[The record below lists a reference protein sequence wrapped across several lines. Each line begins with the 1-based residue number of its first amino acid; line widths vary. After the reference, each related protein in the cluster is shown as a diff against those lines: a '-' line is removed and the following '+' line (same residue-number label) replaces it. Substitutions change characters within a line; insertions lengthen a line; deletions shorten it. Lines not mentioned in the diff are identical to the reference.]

1 MTTIVLADD
10 HNLIRQGFRTLLEAH
25 GYQVVAEAADGL
37 EAITCVEKHKP
48 DILIVDMV
56 MGTMDGLDVTRHIV
70 KTNPGIIVIVVSMYD
85 DENYVLESIRA
96 GAKAY
101 VLKDSSSDDL
111 LRAIHT
117 AMAGSHFLSQSLF
130 EKAIEIYSHKMP
142 ASVQDPYHTLSRR
155 ELETFHMVAEGASS
169 AKIAERLF
177 ISRRTVEVH
186 RANLM
191 RKLGISS
198 RSELIRLAQE
208 HGHPENPMESNGNLS
223 GLSSEAAEGAN
234 AKNSKDKN

>member
-1 MTTIVLADD
+1 M
-10 HNLIRQGFRTLLEAH
+10 LE
-25 GYQVVAEAADGL
+25 GYGYEVVAEAADGL
-37 EAITCVEKHKP
+37 EAINCVEKHKP
-48 DILIVDMV
+48 DILIVDMI
-56 MGTMDGLDVTRHIV
+56 MGTMDGLDVTRHVV
-70 KTNPGIIVIVVSMYD
+70 KTSPGTIVIIVSMYD

-101 VLKDSSSDDL
+101 VLKDSSSEDL
-111 LRAIHT
+111 LRAIHA
-117 AMAGSHFLSQSLF
+117 AMAGSRFLSQSLL
-130 EKAIEIYSHKMP
+130 EKAIDIYSREMP
-142 ASVQDPYHTLSRR
+142 SAEQDPYHTLSPR
-155 ELETFHMVAEGASS
+155 ERETFHMVAAGDSS

-208 HGHPENPMESNGNLS
+208 HGHPENPIESNINLPS
-223 GLSSEAAEGAN
+223 PRLSTPA
-234 AKNSKDKN
+234 